1 MRPDQQEMA
10 PIATWVA
17 MAALA
22 LEARKAPSVRLRLG
36 QLQEGRHQYWHH
48 HSHVEMVAMVS
59 TEHMD
64 LNHLME
70 QTEAVVDMM

>member
-48 HSHVEMVAMVS
+48 HSHVEMVVMVS

-64 LNHLME
+64 RIKEME
-70 QTEAVVDMM
+70 LVCGRAIA